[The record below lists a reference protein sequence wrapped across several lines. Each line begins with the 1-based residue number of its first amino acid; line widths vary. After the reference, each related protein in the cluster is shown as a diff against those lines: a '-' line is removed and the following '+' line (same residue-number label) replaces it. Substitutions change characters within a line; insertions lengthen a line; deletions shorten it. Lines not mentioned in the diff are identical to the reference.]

1 MRAKILQM
9 LYWIHERTL
18 GIIFPL
24 WTFVQLYYKLI
35 ISLELLDI
43 ISTSNIL
50 NPLLLKVFTSFIVEM
65 NVPSRFLPWFQ

>member
-1 MRAKILQM
+1 M

-24 WTFVQLYYKLI
+24 WAFVQLYYKFI
-35 ISLELLDI
+35 KSLELLDI
-43 ISTSNIL
+43 ISISDIL
-50 NPLLLKVFTSFIVEM
+50 NPLLLKVFTLFIVEM

>member
-24 WTFVQLYYKLI
+24 WAFVQVYYKLI
-35 ISLELLDI
+35 KSLEFLDI

-50 NPLLLKVFTSFIVEM
+50 NILLLKVFTLFIVEI

>member
-24 WTFVQLYYKLI
+24 WGFVQLYYKLI
-35 ISLELLDI
+35 KSLELLDI
-43 ISTSNIL
+43 ISTSNIF

-65 NVPSRFLPWFQ
+65 NVPSRFLPWF